1 MKARKKGTQEW
12 KEYKEVFGPDHE
24 FLGLETLGYWQS
36 DEDYCKEHCIPY
48 DPENP
53 FNTGGYY
60 KSAVLPLECFD
71 LWEETDWSVFRKEA
85 AKDILA
91 GMVGNMFYEDH
102 NSAENYVKIALMHA
116 DELIKQL
123 KMDETIYNVKIN
135 GKDFTP

>member
-36 DEDYCKEHCIPY
+36 NEDFCKENGIPY
-48 DPENP
+48 DPESP
-53 FNTGGYY
+53 FNDGGYY

-71 LWEETDWSVFRKEA
+71 LWEEPDWSSFRREA
-85 AKDILA
+85 AKDILP
-91 GMVGNMFYEDH
+91 
-102 NSAENYVKIALMHA
+102 ALIEMYGLESLNKETWCKQAIEWA

-123 KMDETIYNVKIN
+123 KQE
-135 GKDFTP
+135 

>member
-36 DEDYCKEHCIPY
+36 DEAYCKENGIPY
-48 DPENP
+48 DPESP
-53 FNTGGYY
+53 FNNGGYY

-71 LWEETDWSVFRKEA
+71 LWEEPDWSAFRRETAKA
-85 AKDILA
+85 AMEGILA
-91 GMVGNMFYEDH
+91 SGDGW
-102 NSAENYVKIALMHA
+102 SLTLAECYNPAEKHSYPIGIARFAIACA

-123 KMDETIYNVKIN
+123 KE
-135 GKDFTP
+135 GKA